1 MSSKLKGDLAP
12 SSNKTPYEL
21 RLEILHLAQH
31 IVEDSVEK
39 QIQYMHTQGDIA
51 GSFYDRHEDTI
62 GVAAAELITSAKENI
77 EGLKMPPM
85 GVDEVLNIAKKLNA
99 FVSNG

>member
-1 MSSKLKGDLAP
+1 MSSSLKGDLAP
-12 SSNKTPYEL
+12 KTNKTPYEL
-21 RLEILHLAQH
+21 RVEILHLAQH

-51 GSFYDRHEDTI
+51 GSFYDRHGNES
-62 GVAAAELITSAKENI
+62 GVAAAELIASAKENI

-85 GVDEVLNIAKKLNA
+85 GVDEVLAIAKKLNN